1 MSSPPKK
8 IWLVTPLTLIC
19 LALLFYSA
27 EIQDLLVHH
36 IIILFLQKFI
46 CTTVRPTL
54 LPYKE
59 IYDYDRCA
67 QFVAD
72 YITFD
77 VLDPIIDLVSFN
89 YKIIS
94 FFKNFNPVMHDG
106 NKIICSQLGPK
117 VFDRDLISI

>member
-1 MSSPPKK
+1 M
-8 IWLVTPLTLIC
+8 
-19 LALLFYSA
+19 
-27 EIQDLLVHH
+27 
-36 IIILFLQKFI
+36 
-46 CTTVRPTL
+46 RPTL

-77 VLDPIIDLVSFN
+77 VLDPIIDLVSF
-89 YKIIS
+89 K
-94 FFKNFNPVMHDG
+94 PVMLDR
-106 NKIICSQLGPK
+106 NTIICSQLGPK

>member
-1 MSSPPKK
+1 M
-8 IWLVTPLTLIC
+8 
-19 LALLFYSA
+19 
-27 EIQDLLVHH
+27 
-36 IIILFLQKFI
+36 
-46 CTTVRPTL
+46 RPTL